1 MRWSPR
7 TRTCDT
13 LGDVTT
19 TPPPPPP
26 PSAPPSRAERLRQSL
41 SGERTPLQRDPD
53 DRVVAGVCAG
63 VARQIG
69 VDPLVMRVATVVFAF
84 AGGVGI
90 VLYLLAWTV
99 SEERPPD
106 APAVPITRQQTVAV
120 GLISLGTLLLLRDIG
135 LWLGDTLV
143 LPVVL
148 GAAGSIVIWAR
159 ADEDDRRRW
168 TSLPDRFPGHSEQRS
183 PASPVR
189 LLAGAILIG
198 IGVTAILATNNALL
212 ALRSVGLA
220 IAATLVGAA
229 LVFGPWIS
237 RLVGELTEERR
248 ERIRSE
254 ERAEVAAHLHDSVL
268 QTLALIQRSAD
279 QPRRMVALARSQ
291 ERELRA
297 WLYDQRELAAP
308 GATLRGL
315 LDDVL
320 AQVEAAHELDVELV
334 VVGDAT
340 PDEDVRALVA
350 AVREALTNAGKHAGV
365 ATASVYVE
373 VVDDDLVAFVR
384 DRGAGFDADAVAGDR
399 RGIADSIRGRLRRHG
414 GTATLHTAPGDGTEW
429 EFVLPL
435 RSEPTDDPTESP
447 L

>member
-1 MRWSPR
+1 
-7 TRTCDT
+7 
-13 LGDVTT
+13 
-19 TPPPPPP
+19 
-26 PSAPPSRAERLRQSL
+26 
-41 SGERTPLQRDPD
+41 
-53 DRVVAGVCAG
+53 
-63 VARQIG
+63 
-69 VDPLVMRVATVVFAF
+69 MRVATVVFVF

-99 SEERPPD
+99 SEERPHD
-106 APAVPITRQQTVAV
+106 APAVPITRRQTAAV
-120 GLISLGTLLLLRDIG
+120 GLIALGTLLLLRDIG

-148 GAAGSIVIWAR
+148 GAIGSIVIWAR
-159 ADEDDRRRW
+159 ADESDRRRW
-168 TSLPDRFPGHSEQRS
+168 SSLPDRFPGHVEQRS

-198 IGVTAILATNNALL
+198 IGVTAILAANNALL

-220 IAATLVGAA
+220 MAATLAGAA

-237 RLVGELTEERR
+237 RLVGDLTEERR

-308 GATLRGL
+308 DATLRGL

-334 VVGDAT
+334 VVGDAA
-340 PDEDVRALVA
+340 PSDDVRALVA

-365 ATASVYVE
+365 TTASVYVE
-373 VVDDDLVAFVR
+373 VVDATLVAFVR
-384 DRGAGFDADAVAGDR
+384 DRGAGFDAAAVAGDR

-414 GTATLHTAPGDGTEW
+414 GTATLVTAPGDGTEW
-429 EFVLPL
+429 ELVVPL
-435 RSEPTDDPTESP
+435 DGQDDDSKEPT
-447 L
+447 

>member
-1 MRWSPR
+1 M
-7 TRTCDT
+7 
-13 LGDVTT
+13 
-19 TPPPPPP
+19 
-26 PSAPPSRAERLRQSL
+26 
-41 SGERTPLQRDPD
+41 
-53 DRVVAGVCAG
+53 VAGVCAG

-69 VDPLVMRVATVVFAF
+69 VDPLVLRVAAVVFAF

-99 SEERPPD
+99 SEERPVD
-106 APAVPITRQQTVAV
+106 APAIPITRRQTLAV
-120 GLISLGTLLLLRDIG
+120 GFIALGTLLLLRDVG

-148 GAAGSIVIWAR
+148 GAVGSAVIWAR
-159 ADEDDRRRW
+159 ADEDDRQRW
-168 TSLPDRFPGHSEQRS
+168 TSLPGRFPGHTDQRS
-183 PASPVR
+183 ATSPVR
-189 LLAGAILIG
+189 ILAGAILIG

-220 IAATLVGAA
+220 VLSTLVGVG
-229 LVFGPWIS
+229 LVFGPWIV
-237 RLVGELTEERR
+237 RLVGDLTEERR

-308 GATLRGL
+308 DATLRAL

-334 VVGDAT
+334 VVGDV
-340 PDEDVRALVA
+340 PVDDDVRALVA
-350 AVREALTNAGKHAGV
+350 AVREALTNTGKHAGV
-365 ATASVYVE
+365 TSASVYVE
-373 VVDDDLVAFVR
+373 VVDDDLLAFVR
-384 DRGAGFDADAVAGDR
+384 DRGAGFDADEVATDR

-414 GTATLHTAPGDGTEW
+414 GTASLVTSPGDGTEW
-429 EFVLPL
+429 ELIVPL
-435 RSEPTDDPTESP
+435 TRDDDEEQQ
-447 L
+447 

>member
-1 MRWSPR
+1 MS
-7 TRTCDT
+7 
-13 LGDVTT
+13 
-19 TPPPPPP
+19 TPTPPP
-26 PSAPPSRAERLRQSL
+26 PSASTAPAPPSRTERLRTSL
-41 SGERTPLQRDPD
+41 RGSGPGLQRDPE

-63 VARQIG
+63 VARQVG
-69 VDPLVMRVATVVFAF
+69 VDPLVVRVTTVVFAL

-106 APAVPITRQQTVAV
+106 APAVPITRRQTLAV
-120 GLISLGTLLLLRDIG
+120 GFIALGTLLLLRDLG

-148 GAAGSIVIWAR
+148 GAIGSVVIWAR
-159 ADEDDRRRW
+159 SDEDDRRRW
-168 TSLPDRFPGHSEQRS
+168 TTLGDRLAGTSGT
-183 PASPVR
+183 ASPVR
-189 LLAGAILIG
+189 ILAGAILIG

-220 IAATLVGAA
+220 VGATLLGAG
-229 LVFGPWIS
+229 LLFGPWVA
-237 RLVGELTEERR
+237 RLVAELTEERR

-297 WLYDQRELAAP
+297 WLYGRRDIDDEDT
-308 GATLRGL
+308 TLRGL
-315 LDDVL
+315 LDAVL
-320 AQVEAAHELDVELV
+320 VGVESAHELDVDLV
-334 VVGDAT
+334 VVGDAR
-340 PDEDVRALVA
+340 PDDDVRALVA
-350 AVREALTNAGKHAGV
+350 AIREALTNSAKHAGV
-365 ATASVYVE
+365 TAASVYVE
-373 VVDDDLVAFVR
+373 VEDDAVLAFVR
-384 DRGAGFDADAVAGDR
+384 DRGDGFAPADVDGDR

-414 GTATLHTAPGDGTEW
+414 GTATLVTAPGEGTEW
-429 EFVLPL
+429 ELTVP
-435 RSEPTDDPTESP
+435 RSHDAALVPSDDTATEPSEQGATS
-447 L
+447 

>member
-1 MRWSPR
+1 MA
-7 TRTCDT
+7 T
-13 LGDVTT
+13 LVEAYLERLGLPAACLADGPTLPLLETLVEAHLATLPFSNLSQHLAGGDAA
-19 TPPPPPP
+19 
-26 PSAPPSRAERLRQSL
+26 PSLSPSR
-41 SGERTPLQRDPD
+41 LQEK
-53 DRVVAGVCAG
+53 
-63 VARQIG
+63 
-69 VDPLVMRVATVVFAF
+69 
-84 AGGVGI
+84 
-90 VLYLLAWTV
+90 LLARRHGGNCF
-99 SEERPPD
+99 ELN
-106 APAVPITRQQTVAV
+106 
-120 GLISLGTLLLLRDIG
+120 GLFALLLRDIG

-168 TSLPDRFPGHSEQRS
+168 TSLPDRFPGHAEQRS

-189 LLAGAILIG
+189 LLAGLILIG

-220 IAATLVGAA
+220 IGATLVGAA

-237 RLVGELTEERR
+237 RLVGDLTEERR

-297 WLYDQRELAAP
+297 WLYDQRELSAP
-308 GATLRGL
+308 DATLRGL

-334 VVGDAT
+334 IVGDAA

-365 ATASVYVE
+365 TTASVYVG

-384 DRGAGFDADAVAGDR
+384 DRGAGFDADAIAGDR

-414 GTATLHTAPGDGTEW
+414 GTATLHTAPGEGTEW

-435 RSEPTDDPTESP
+435 RTEPSDDPTEAIP
-447 L
+447 

>member
-1 MRWSPR
+1 
-7 TRTCDT
+7 
-13 LGDVTT
+13 
-19 TPPPPPP
+19 
-26 PSAPPSRAERLRQSL
+26 
-41 SGERTPLQRDPD
+41 
-53 DRVVAGVCAG
+53 
-63 VARQIG
+63 
-69 VDPLVMRVATVVFAF
+69 MRVATVVFAF

-90 VLYLLAWTV
+90 VLYLLGWTV

-106 APAVPITRQQTVAV
+106 APAVPITRRQTLAV
-120 GLISLGTLLLLRDIG
+120 GFIALGALLLLRDVG

-143 LPVVL
+143 LPLLL
-148 GAAGSIVIWAR
+148 GAIGSAVIWAR
-159 ADEDDRRRW
+159 ADDRDRQRW
-168 TSLPDRFPGHSEQRS
+168 TSLPERFPGSTDSRNA
-183 PASPVR
+183 ASPVR
-189 LLAGAILIG
+189 ILAGAILIG

-220 IAATLVGAA
+220 VLATLVGAG
-229 LVFGPWIS
+229 LVFGPWIV
-237 RLVGELTEERR
+237 RLVSDLTEERR

-297 WLYDQRELAAP
+297 WLYDQRELATP
-308 GATLRGL
+308 DATLRGL

-334 VVGDAT
+334 VVGDAAV
-340 PDEDVRALVA
+340 DDDVRALVA
-350 AVREALTNAGKHAGV
+350 AVREALTNTGKHAGV

-384 DRGAGFDADAVAGDR
+384 DRGAGFDAGAVAGDR
-399 RGIADSIRGRLRRHG
+399 RGIVDSIRGRLRRHG
-414 GTATLHTAPGDGTEW
+414 GTATLVTAPGDGTEW
-429 EFVLPL
+429 ELTVPL
-435 RSEPTDDPTESP
+435 ARDDDTKEQP
-447 L
+447 